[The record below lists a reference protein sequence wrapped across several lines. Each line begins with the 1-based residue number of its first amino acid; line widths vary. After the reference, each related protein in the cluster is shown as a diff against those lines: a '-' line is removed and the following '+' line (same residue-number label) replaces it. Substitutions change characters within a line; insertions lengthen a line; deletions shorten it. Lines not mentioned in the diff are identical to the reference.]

1 LSGVYYRIVSSE
13 GRHIG
18 ISGQPPYRLTTL
30 GALALASED
39 RPLPPSATQRRC
51 LAFLALLALGRDKGM
66 SRDKVVAYLWPE
78 SDAERA
84 HHALAQLVYALRR
97 DLGKADATAG
107 ASELRLNRD
116 LISVDLDDV
125 EAALARHE
133 FERAVAA
140 YGGPLL
146 DGFHLGGALE
156 FERLVEVE
164 RAQLAKRV
172 AAALESLADAAAQ
185 RGDHAGAA
193 AWWRRLAGLDP
204 LSSRV
209 AVALMRALVAAGDR
223 AAALQHA
230 REHERT
236 VRTELDAAPDAPVT
250 ALAAELRRTPT
261 PPPRRSSP
269 ALASIAVLPFVSL
282 GPDPDTEYVS
292 DGITEELIGAL
303 AKVPGLR
310 VAARMSA
317 FAFKGAHTDVRDVA
331 ARLNVGTVLE
341 GSVRKAGERLR
352 IAAQLIN
359 AADGYQ
365 LWSETYDRTLGDMF
379 TVQDELARAIAGKL
393 ATRLVSPPGPPLVRQ
408 STSSMPAYMLFLRGQ
423 HYLAARTEEGLRRAI
438 ECFELALESDP
449 GYALAYAGLA
459 NAYVLFGFD
468 EYRGQ
473 PPSVAMPRGKTA
485 ALKALE
491 LDPALAEPHAAL
503 GWVSLFYEWDWSGA
517 EREFQRAIAL
527 KPDAAVGHHWF
538 ALYLMATGRADE
550 SIAAMQR
557 ALTLDPLF
565 PIVPTNLG
573 RAYAFAR
580 RYPEAVAHY
589 RLALEMDPR
598 FLPAQFELARVLG
611 LQGDLGEARAVCR
624 AARAAAP
631 ESVRPLLAEGWIEA
645 RAGQGAKART
655 VLRELE
661 ERAQRQ
667 YVSAYYVAAIHAEL
681 GDADRAFRSL
691 QQGCDERAGYS
702 VYLKVEPMCD
712 RLRDDPRFG
721 ALLKRVGLG

>member
-1 LSGVYYRIVSSE
+1 
-13 GRHIG
+13 
-18 ISGQPPYRLTTL
+18 
-30 GALALASED
+30 
-39 RPLPPSATQRRC
+39 
-51 LAFLALLALGRDKGM
+51 M

-84 HHALAQLVYALRR
+84 HHALAQLLYALRR
-97 DLGKADATAG
+97 DLGKADATVG

-116 LISVDLDDV
+116 VISVDLDDV

-172 AAALESLADAAAQ
+172 AAALESLADDAAR

-236 VRTELDAAPDAPVT
+236 VRTELEAAPAAPVT
-250 ALAAELRRTPT
+250 ALAAELRRPP
-261 PPPRRSSP
+261 PPPRRSSL
-269 ALASIAVLPFVSL
+269 AIASIAVLPFVSL

-303 AKVPGLR
+303 AKVSGLR

-365 LWSETYDRTLGDMF
+365 LWSETYDRTLGDML
-379 TVQDELARAIAGKL
+379 TVQDELARAISGKL
-393 ATRLVSPPGPPLVRQ
+393 ATRLVSQPQPLVRQ
-408 STSSMPAYMLFLRGQ
+408 STSSMQAYILFFLGQ
-423 HYLAARTEEGLRRAI
+423 HY
-438 ECFELALESDP
+438 
-449 GYALAYAGLA
+449 
-459 NAYVLFGFD
+459 
-468 EYRGQ
+468 
-473 PPSVAMPRGKTA
+473 
-485 ALKALE
+485 
-491 LDPALAEPHAAL
+491 
-503 GWVSLFYEWDWSGA
+503 
-517 EREFQRAIAL
+517 
-527 KPDAAVGHHWF
+527 
-538 ALYLMATGRADE
+538 MA
-550 SIAAMQR
+550 
-557 ALTLDPLF
+557 
-565 PIVPTNLG
+565 VPTG
-573 RAYAFAR
+573 
-580 RYPEAVAHY
+580 
-589 RLALEMDPR
+589 
-598 FLPAQFELARVLG
+598 
-611 LQGDLGEARAVCR
+611 
-624 AARAAAP
+624 
-631 ESVRPLLAEGWIEA
+631 
-645 RAGQGAKART
+645 
-655 VLRELE
+655 
-661 ERAQRQ
+661 
-667 YVSAYYVAAIHAEL
+667 
-681 GDADRAFRSL
+681 
-691 QQGCDERAGYS
+691 
-702 VYLKVEPMCD
+702 
-712 RLRDDPRFG
+712 
-721 ALLKRVGLG
+721 